1 MTIFTRIPSDTS
13 PLKPNRFE
21 LNFSRLP
28 NTVYF
33 CQSISLPGVSLG
45 EAYQPTPFVDL
56 YAPGDKLIF
65 EPLVVT
71 FMLDQMLSSWYEI
84 YMWMRGMTFPVDFS
98 EYRNLD
104 KISRHSAAKATKK
117 PQYSDCMVT
126 ILSGANTPIV
136 KFKFYDAFPTS
147 LTNILLS
154 TTESS
159 DDTLTSDMTLRYSY
173 FDLVQV

>member
-1 MTIFTRIPSDTS
+1 MTILTRIPADIN

-28 NTVYF
+28 SVVYF
-33 CQSISLPGVSLG
+33 CQTISIPGVSTG

-56 YAPGDKLIF
+56 YAPGDKLIY

-71 FMLDQMLSSWYEI
+71 FVVDQTMSAWNEI
-84 YMWMRGMTFPVDFS
+84 YLWMRGMTFPTDFA
-98 EYRNLD
+98 EFRNLD
-104 KISRHSAAKATKK
+104 KISRYSAALATKK

-126 ILSGANTPIV
+126 ILSGSNVPIV
-136 KFKFYDAFPTS
+136 KFKYYDVFPTS
-147 LTNILLS
+147 LTNIVLS
-154 TTESS
+154 TTESP
-159 DDTLTSDMTLRYSY
+159 DDIITADMTLRYSY